1 MRDLVAET
9 KLVAAQTESDSDNG
23 EEDAYPEEARA
34 LAERGIDIGDGYR
47 MLQASEVPLRV
58 VGDLVHGW
66 KQDGRRGRWTL
77 GNLKWSVRKT
87 GNGNHP
93 WIVVFSDPKT
103 GSDRLWK
110 LSKGGRSSSEPT
122 VDELTPVRNLQ

>member
-9 KLVAAQTESDSDNG
+9 KLVAAQTESASDSC
-23 EEDAYPEEARA
+23 EEDAYPEETLA

-87 GNGNHP
+87 GKGNHP

-103 GSDRLWK
+103 GSDSLWK
-110 LSKGGRSSSEPT
+110 LSKGGRSNSEPT